1 MVAKNSDQSVIGRS
15 EGSNS
20 DTRSGEVDK
29 KDDLP
34 SFAAWVG
41 TTKYD
46 NAQCYSKVNLRHQL
60 ISIHGSHI

>member
-46 NAQCYSKVNLRHQL
+46 NAQCYSMVNLRH
-60 ISIHGSHI
+60 